1 MSLIQRKMNINTL
14 KEKLKKLVVFTQN
27 DIRKHETTFSR
38 ENLSEWQKKGYI
50 KKIVKGYYIFSNL
63 EIDES
68 VLFIIANKIYKPS
81 YISFEMALSYYNLI
95 PESVYG
101 ITSATTRHTYEFDTY
116 LGQFSYRKIRRNFM
130 FGYSLVKHK
139 NHVFSIADIEKTII
153 DYFYIKP
160 YLKSDEDFE
169 GLRIDGNI
177 YSENVKEQK
186 LAKYLSICGSQ
197 SLSKRVKRFMRYMG
211 KNA

>member
-1 MSLIQRKMNINTL
+1 MNINTL

-50 KKIVKGYYIFSNL
+50 KKIIKGYYIFSELKVNETIL
-63 EIDES
+63 Y
-68 VLFIIANKIYKPS
+68 VIANKIYSPS

-116 LGQFSYRKIRRNFM
+116 LGQFSYRKLRRNFM
-130 FGYSLVKHK
+130 FGYNLIKHG
-139 NHVFSIADIEKTII
+139 NYVFKIADIEKTII
-153 DYFYIKP
+153 DYFYLKP
-160 YLKSDEDFE
+160 YLVSDDDFE
-169 GLRIDGNI
+169 ELRIDNNT
-177 YSENVKEQK
+177 YFENVNIQK
-186 LAKYLSICGSQ
+186 LTKYLTVCGSQ
-197 SLSKRVKRFMRYMG
+197 SLSRRVKRFMRYMG